1 MEQKKLGMSVARS
14 FAQEWIE
21 AFNAHDLERI
31 LAHYAENV
39 RLISPLY
46 LQFSEGRSDE
56 LNGLAQLRHYFG
68 TALQS
73 YPQLRFS
80 LLEVA
85 DGSRGPCIRYRT
97 NVGNRIAMEAIEL
110 DASGKAARILC
121 HYDPDNSL

>member
-1 MEQKKLGMSVARS
+1 MKVADD
-14 FAQEWIE
+14 FAREWIE

-31 LAHYAENV
+31 FSHYARDV

-56 LNGLAQLRHYFG
+56 LNGIAELRRYFAA
-68 TALQS
+68 ALRL

-85 DGSRGPCIRYRT
+85 QGSRGPCIRYHT
-97 NVGNRIAMEAIEL
+97 NVGDRIAMEAIEL
-110 DASGKAARILC
+110 DSSGKAARVLC
-121 HYDPDNSL
+121 HYKLP